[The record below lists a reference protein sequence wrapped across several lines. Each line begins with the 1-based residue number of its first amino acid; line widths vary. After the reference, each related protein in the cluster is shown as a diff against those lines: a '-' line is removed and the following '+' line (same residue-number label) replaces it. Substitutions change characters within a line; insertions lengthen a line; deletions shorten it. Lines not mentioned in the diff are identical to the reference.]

1 MNNLTV
7 GKKLASAFF
16 AIVLVSMIGSA
27 ISLWNF
33 LGLRH
38 AVDWNTHTYDVLGTS
53 NTVLEGMLNMETGAR
68 GYLLSGESNFLDPY
82 QKGGKAFAD
91 ASAELKRLT
100 SDNPTQQGRIATLT
114 DLRNRIGE
122 IDDNLIGLRKAVT
135 AGEKPQSALNDS
147 FKLGRDK
154 EFMDKFCVVIKEL
167 QDEERSL
174 LAVRTAEV
182 EKLTTSTQWTLA
194 ISGLMTILLS
204 IGFGYF
210 ITRNLLGTLGGEPS
224 AASTVAGLIAQGRL
238 DTAITLRGED
248 NTSLMFSLESMRRQ
262 LNSIVGSITASSES
276 ISVASGQIA
285 QGNTDLAQRTEE
297 QAASL
302 EETASSM
309 EQLTA
314 TVRMN
319 EGNAQEGN
327 RLATMASE
335 VAIRAGQEVRQ
346 VVDTMSDIANSSSKV
361 SEIISVIEGIAF
373 QTNILALN
381 AAVEAARA
389 GEQGR
394 GFAVVAGEVRA
405 LAQRSASAAKE
416 IKDLIEQSTNRVNVG
431 NKLVNAAG
439 STMDEVVQSV
449 KRMTSLMSEIASASA
464 EQTTGIEQVN
474 LAVGQMDEVTQQNAA
489 LVEEASA
496 AAQAMAEQATSLSK
510 VVGIFRLDPYASQ
523 LQKH

>member
-1 MNNLTV
+1 VKNLTV

-16 AIVLVSMIGSA
+16 AIVVVSMLGSA

-38 AVDWNTHTYDVLGTS
+38 AVDWNTHTYEVLGTS
-53 NTVLEGMLNMETGAR
+53 NSVLESIINMETGVR
-68 GYLLSGESNFLDPY
+68 GYVISGDSAFLAPY
-82 QKGGKAFAD
+82 ETGSKTFSET
-91 ASAELKRLT
+91 SAELKRLT
-100 SDNPTQQGRIATLT
+100 SDNATQQARIAMLS
-114 DLRNRIGE
+114 DLRNKIGD
-122 IDDNLIGLRKAVT
+122 IDSILINLRKAVT
-135 AGEKPQSALNDS
+135 AGSKPQSALDDY
-147 FKLGRDK
+147 FKSGHDK
-154 EFMDKFCVVIKEL
+154 ESMDKFRSVIKDL
-167 QDEERSL
+167 QNDERSL
-174 LAVRTAEV
+174 LGVRTAQV
-182 EKLTTSTQWTLA
+182 ETLTNSTQWTLA
-194 ISGLMTILLS
+194 ISGILTIVLA

-210 ITRNLLGTLGGEPS
+210 ITRGLLGTLGGEPA
-224 AASTVAGLIAQGRL
+224 AASAVAGLIAEGRL
-238 DTAITLRGED
+238 DTPITLKSD
-248 NTSLMFSLESMRRQ
+248 DSTSLMFSLERMRRQ
-262 LNSIVGSITASSES
+262 LNGIVGSITASSES

-327 RLATMASE
+327 RVATAASTI
-335 VAIRAGQEVRQ
+335 AIRAGQEVRQ

-361 SEIISVIEGIAF
+361 AEIISVIEGIAF

-416 IKDLIEQSTNRVNVG
+416 IKDLIEQSAKRVDIG

-449 KRMTSLMSEIASASA
+449 KQMTSLMSEIATASG

-474 LAVGQMDEVTQQNAA
+474 QAVSQMDEVTQQNAA
-489 LVEEASA
+489 LVEQASA
-496 AAQAMAEQATSLSK
+496 AAQAMAEQATSLAK
-510 VVGIFRLDPYASQ
+510 VVGIFRLDPYTSRVGV
-523 LQKH
+523 H